1 MCGLSEYFYELCR
14 ILTSLRCS
22 SKYCRIFVLYFVLCD
37 NNKTYCIKQ
46 FCLTNIIKTIVKLF
60 RKPFWEITFWH
71 IGIRLR
77 CLQYRDR
84 NTYFIYF
91 HFFIQKLFYLAEN
104 CKRNYHLK
112 KKLLEKINKL
122 TLWFYCMSCWYTT

>member
-1 MCGLSEYFYELCR
+1 MVCGVSEYFYELCR
-14 ILTSLRCS
+14 TLTSLTCS
-22 SKYCRIFVLYFVLCD
+22 SKYYRIFVLYFVLCD

-46 FCLTNIIKTIVKLF
+46 FCLTINCSEN
-60 RKPFWEITFWH
+60 PFWKITFWH
-71 IGIRLR
+71 IGLRLR
-77 CLQYRDR
+77 CLQYHDR
-84 NTYFIYF
+84 NRYFIYF
-91 HFFIQKLFYLAEN
+91 HFFIRKLFYLAEN